1 MRHTISVIG
10 GANID
15 ISADLTA
22 NFVHAD
28 SIPGQVSLGYGGVAR
43 NIAHNLSLLGNDV
56 QFISVFGDDVFG
68 DLCYNFCQSI
78 PLDLSLS
85 ERISNY
91 RNGLYLCIND
101 QSGDMVAAV
110 ADTDII
116 KAITPDFL
124 RGRIDRISEAAAI
137 VADTNLSVSAL
148 SYLFQSCEAP
158 LFVDAVSTGK
168 AMRIMDALQ
177 QSLTPR
183 WLTLKLNQAE
193 ALAITNCASIDNA
206 AAVLL
211 KMGVQRVFITLGGEG
226 VICCDALSSERIPAI
241 PTSVINTTGAGD
253 AFLAG
258 VVHAF
263 VNGLSFSESAGF
275 GLRAA
280 HATLQSHSA
289 VNPEI
294 SKLKF

>member
-68 DLCYNFCQSI
+68 DLCFDYCRLI
-78 PLDLSLS
+78 PLDLSMS
-85 ERISNY
+85 ERISGS

-110 ADTDII
+110 ADTAII
-116 KAITPDFL
+116 QHITPDFL
-124 RGRIDRISEAAAI
+124 RGRIDRISESAAV
-137 VADTNLSVSAL
+137 VADANLSASAL
-148 SYLFQSCEAP
+148 SYLFRSCEAP
-158 LFVDAVSTGK
+158 LFVDAVSTNK
-168 AMRIMDALQ
+168 AMRIMEALEH
-177 QSLTPR
+177 SLSPR
-183 WLTLKLNQAE
+183 NLTLKLNQAE
-193 ALAITNCASIDNA
+193 ALAITNCTAVDNA

-211 KMGVQRVFITLGGEG
+211 KMGVQHVFVTLGSDG
-226 VICCDALSSERIPAI
+226 VMCCDAARSERVPAI
-241 PTSVINTTGAGD
+241 TTQVINTTGAGD

-263 VNGLSFSESAGF
+263 VNGLGSNESAGF
-275 GLRAA
+275 GLRTA
-280 HATLQSHSA
+280 HATLQTHQA

-294 SKLKF
+294 SKLSF